1 MGDSLSL
8 INNHDFITDC
18 ARYAEGVLTEQHV
31 RKKYRL
37 ADETWEALGHDEALI
52 EQIELEKIRRIR
64 SGAAKRERAQ
74 QLVTKA
80 PDVLS
85 GIMLDAGQSAKHR
98 IDSAKVLDA
107 FSGIGPEATAAA
119 DRFQITIVLSADE
132 KIRIN
137 KSIAVNPNDAAPV
150 DGEII
155 DHDDDTDTAQGFC
168 AAIAARKDDGGGG
181 GAPR

>member
-1 MGDSLSL
+1 MGDIANL
-8 INNHDFITDC
+8 ITNDEFVADL
-18 ARYAEGVLTEQHV
+18 ARFAEGILDEKFL

-37 ADETWEALGHDEALI
+37 AESDWEALGSNDALV
-52 EQIELEKIRRIR
+52 EQIELEKIRRVR
-64 SGAAKRERAQ
+64 SGAAKREKAQ

-85 GIMLDAGQSAKHR
+85 DIMLDAGQSAKHR
-98 IDSAKVLDA
+98 IDSAKVLDT
-107 FSGIGPEATAAA
+107 FSGTGPQGAPAAE
-119 DRFQITIVLSADE
+119 RFQITIVLSADE

-137 KSIAVNPNDAAPV
+137 KSKAVNPNDVAPV

-155 DHDDDTDTAQGFC
+155 DHDDDIDTAQGFC
-168 AAIAARKDDGGGG
+168 AAIATRKNDGGGG